1 MKSASTK
8 FTAGFVVELHPRPV
22 LVEASP
28 FPLQGV
34 VQRRDG
40 ADKSGQDVDWLVER
54 VENRPRDLS
63 RQQGK
68 YVFGTKRQFQAVRE
82 RSE

>member
-1 MKSASTK
+1 MESASTK

-22 LVEASP
+22 LVEARP
-28 FPLQGV
+28 LPLQGV
-34 VQRRDG
+34 VRRGDG
-40 ADKSGQDVDWLVER
+40 ADESGQDVDWLVER

-63 RQQGK
+63 RQQRK
-68 YVFGTKRQFQAVRE
+68 YVFGTTRQFEAVRE